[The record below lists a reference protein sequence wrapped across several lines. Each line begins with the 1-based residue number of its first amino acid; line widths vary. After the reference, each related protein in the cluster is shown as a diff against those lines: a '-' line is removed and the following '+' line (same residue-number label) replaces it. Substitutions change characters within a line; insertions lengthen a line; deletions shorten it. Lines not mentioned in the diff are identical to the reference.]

1 MNQILTMFC
10 NKIDTYLDE
19 RPDIYTFINRK
30 QPLTKQIR
38 SSEYCTMFYCNGFFM
53 CFADWARARWQRLLW
68 VVIVCAGFTL
78 GVTLISD
85 QIVVWLKSPT
95 KLSIRGLDAEEIV
108 KIPYPSLTLCRK
120 NSYRDQLRM
129 LVKLVLLIIASGDI
143 LNTRTEDKKCQNNNK
158 I

>member
-1 MNQILTMFC
+1 
-10 NKIDTYLDE
+10 
-19 RPDIYTFINRK
+19 
-30 QPLTKQIR
+30 
-38 SSEYCTMFYCNGFFM
+38 M

-129 LVKLVLLIIASGDI
+129 LVKLVLLIIASGDK
-143 LNTRTEDKKCQNNNK
+143 LNTRTAASSEAWAKLREWALMAG
-158 I
+158 